1 MEIHFSMKINSM
13 NSMRGIRMS
22 KQLLYLIHITGY
34 RLWGRLFQDG
44 VRRVL

>member
-22 KQLLYLIHITGY
+22 KATFIPNSHNGLPVMRTVISG
-34 RLWGRLFQDG
+34 WC
-44 VRRVL
+44 